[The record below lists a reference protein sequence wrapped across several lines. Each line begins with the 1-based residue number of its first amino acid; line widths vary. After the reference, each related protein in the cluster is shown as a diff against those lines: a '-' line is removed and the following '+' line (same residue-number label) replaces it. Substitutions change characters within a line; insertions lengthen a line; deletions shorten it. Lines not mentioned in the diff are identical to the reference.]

1 VLMPISRSDAEAG
14 SAGVSP
20 QPSISSQA
28 LALEWLGDAER
39 AIETLG
45 SASPLGTVLVS
56 LSAPKL
62 GAEADLERGW
72 GVTLG
77 SVLLGYA
84 ARLADDRGAKPPHL
98 PAIDSKLLFTAS
110 GDVDYAAFARDSARV
125 GALSDCITELVGD
138 VDAVAAL
145 TGGTR
150 DSWESF
156 AVVATSHLRH
166 RFIRRGVRREG
177 LPDADGFD
185 LLLRLGYVVRC
196 VDELAG
202 EWPAGRA
209 DATYPGSA
217 SDGAT
222 ATEAPDQMRTE
233 DWLRQAIA
241 TTAGAFALEAEA
253 LLERGALG
261 LLGEGIATQ
270 TPDAED
276 VSEAVGLARLGF
288 ALRDSEGRWTNVPL
302 SASAETLVT
311 EAEQIFESSA
321 SPESCLV
328 ELLCDVVRY
337 GYCGGAEAA
346 IDEIPGPLRAARSDV
361 FVAAIDRYEDATA
374 AAVSREVAGLLHLG
388 YLLHRVIEVRADTLV
403 ASRITK
409 DGDGCR

>member
-1 VLMPISRSDAEAG
+1 MPISRPDAEAG
-14 SAGVSP
+14 LAGISH
-20 QPSISSQA
+20 QPSIPFQA
-28 LALEWLGDAER
+28 LALDWLGDAER
-39 AIETLG
+39 AVETLG

-56 LSAPKL
+56 LSASRL

-72 GVTLG
+72 GVALG
-77 SVLLGYA
+77 SALLGYA
-84 ARLADDRGAKPPHL
+84 ARLADDRGARPPHL
-98 PAIDSKLLFTAS
+98 PAIDSNLVFTAS
-110 GDVDYAAFARDSARV
+110 GDVDYAALAHDSSRV
-125 GALSDCITELVGD
+125 GALSDRITELVRD
-138 VDAVAAL
+138 IDAIAAL
-145 TGGTR
+145 TGRTR

-156 AVVATSHLRH
+156 AVVATSRLRH

-209 DATYPGSA
+209 DATHPESA
-217 SDGAT
+217 SGGAP
-222 ATEAPDQMRTE
+222 ATDAPDQVHAD

-241 TTAGAFALEAEA
+241 TTAGAFALEAED

-261 LLGEGIATQ
+261 LVGEGSAPR

-276 VSEAVGLARLGF
+276 VSEAVGVARLGF
-288 ALRDSEGRWTNVPL
+288 ALREFEGRWTKVPP
-302 SASAETLVT
+302 SASDEPLVT
-311 EAEQIFESSA
+311 ESERIFESSA

-346 IDEIPGPLRAARSDV
+346 IDAIPGPLRAARGDV
-361 FVAAIDRYEDATA
+361 FAAAIERHEDAMMA
-374 AAVSREVAGLLHLG
+374 SASCEMPGLLHLG
-388 YLLHRVIEVRADTLV
+388 YLLHRVIEVRADSLV
-403 ASRITK
+403 AGRTTK
-409 DGDGCR
+409 DGDGRR